1 MYGILMLRAMAI
13 ILELTSLKMRNQD
26 TKGTES
32 EPRRSLV
39 LVDNE
44 AIVAYIEMAIL
55 QYDENSSL
63 WSLPGRAIS

>member
-1 MYGILMLRAMAI
+1 MLRAMAI
-13 ILELTSLKMRNQD
+13 IVELKSLKMRSQD

-39 LVDNE
+39 LDDNE
-44 AIVAYIEMAIL
+44 AIVAYIVIAIH

-63 WSLPGRAIS
+63 

>member
-1 MYGILMLRAMAI
+1 MYGIVMLRAMAI
-13 ILELTSLKMRNQD
+13 ILELTSLKTRNQD

-63 WSLPGRAIS
+63 

>member
-1 MYGILMLRAMAI
+1 MYGIVMLRAMAI

-63 WSLPGRAIS
+63 

>member
-1 MYGILMLRAMAI
+1 MLRAMAI
-13 ILELTSLKMRNQD
+13 ILKLTSLKMRNQD

-39 LVDNE
+39 LDDNE
-44 AIVAYIEMAIL
+44 AMVAYIEMAML

-63 WSLPGRAIS
+63 WSLPGRALS

>member
-1 MYGILMLRAMAI
+1 MLRAMAI
-13 ILELTSLKMRNQD
+13 ILKLTRLKLRNQD

-39 LVDNE
+39 LDDNE
-44 AIVAYIEMAIL
+44 AMVAYIEMAML

-63 WSLPGRAIS
+63 

>member
-1 MYGILMLRAMAI
+1 MLRAMAI
-13 ILELTSLKMRNQD
+13 ILKLTSLKMRNQD

-39 LVDNE
+39 LDDNE
-44 AIVAYIEMAIL
+44 AMVAYIEMAML

-63 WSLPGRAIS
+63 